1 MFKSLGV
8 AVLGL
13 SLVACAPRPAQP
25 RLPVAPMASPGSPP
39 AGPSYVVDADR
50 SELRILVYRAGP
62 LARFGHNHV
71 LVNRAI
77 HGTAKPGAAGTTLIS
92 LQIPVAA
99 FVVDEARARHD
110 AGADFEGDV
119 PADARAG
126 TLQHML
132 SPALL
137 DADQYPVMT
146 ISGTLPSVAAPSDA
160 VTASAAISL
169 AGHESRID
177 VPVTLERDSSGV
189 TASGIFELRQTAL
202 GLAPYSS
209 MLGALQVQD
218 AMTLQFRIVATP
230 PTAP

>member
-1 MFKSLGV
+1 MFKSVGV

-13 SLVACAPRPAQP
+13 SLAACGAPRA
-25 RLPVAPMASPGSPP
+25 RLPAAPTASPGAPQG
-39 AGPSYVVDADR
+39 APSYLIDADR

-71 LVNRAI
+71 MVNRAI
-77 HGTAKPGAAGTTLIS
+77 HGTAEPGAAGATFFS

-99 FVVDEARARHD
+99 FVVDEAAARLD
-110 AGADFEGDV
+110 AGADFAGEV

-126 TLQHML
+126 TLHNML

-137 DADQYPVMT
+137 DADKYPLLI
-146 ISGTLPSVAAPSDA
+146 ISGTLSSGA
-160 VTASAAISL
+160 VTASAAISV
-169 AGHESRID
+169 AGHQSRID
-177 VPVTLERDSSGV
+177 VPVTLDRDSSGV

-202 GLAPYSS
+202 GLAPYSL

-218 AMTLQFRIVATP
+218 AMTLTFHIVATP